1 MKVNVYVAIDWMK
14 NHPNQKLFDHLDN
27 CYKYNTDSFVFEY
40 KEKDGLVFDINT
52 YKEDEF
58 EKEFLYTKF
67 EII

>member
-1 MKVNVYVAIDWMK
+1 MKVNVHIAIDWMK

-27 CYKYNTDSFVFEY
+27 WYKYNPDNFVFEY
-40 KEKDGLVFDINT
+40 KDKDGLVFGINT

>member
-1 MKVNVYVAIDWMK
+1 MNVYIAIDWMK

-27 CYKYNTDSFVFEY
+27 WFKYNPDSFVFEC
-40 KEKDGLVFDINT
+40 KDKDGLVFGINA